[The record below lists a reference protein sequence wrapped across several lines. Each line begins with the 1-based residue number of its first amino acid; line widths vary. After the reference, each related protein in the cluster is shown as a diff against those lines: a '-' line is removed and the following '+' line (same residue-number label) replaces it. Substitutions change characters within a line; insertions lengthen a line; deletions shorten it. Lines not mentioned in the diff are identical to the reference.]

1 MDTKFRADPYNFN
14 NKLIE
19 SSDIINIMKKLNIND
34 FNITDITLYQKAMI
48 HKSYCE
54 LPEYKNLNTLVKI
67 VYHYKKKH
75 MKL

>member
-34 FNITDITLYQKAMI
+34 FNITDIYSLSKGYDI
-48 HKSYCE
+48 
-54 LPEYKNLNTLVKI
+54 NLIVNFQNIKI
-67 VYHYKKKH
+67 RIPR
-75 MKL
+75 